1 MGLAGR
7 FTLGLGMMVG
17 LIALVAGYLL
27 WRGAEGVTN
36 DATEQA
42 RRGMA
47 SETAEMLR
55 DQVQIE
61 GIVNGRQVPGPDG
74 VSIQTGRAK
83 IDSESGAHESRIYQI
98 EISRGGETAEK
109 HFLYA
114 PTTAVSQTGDRML
127 ILILLVVGG
136 LVLGTVAF
144 GALAARRIAAPLRSI
159 VDDVLAISRGRLD
172 RRIHAEGAVKE
183 VTFLARAVDRM
194 VHSLVEGQE
203 TQQALEESQLEVDSL
218 QELRRNLKPL
228 TSEAPFGYRIETSQ
242 LDAVG
247 EASGDFVDSMADAHQ
262 RNTLVV
268 GSTGTRGMSGALL
281 MAMTRAYLRGPVL
294 HGASPAEACVETN
307 AALNRD
313 LARGLFASAIVLR
326 LDPEKSVVDLVSAG
340 HKAPAVRWDAAAGEL
355 RKLQPNGIAL
365 GFDEGPIFAKSLEV
379 VEVPLKP
386 GDAIFMFSPG
396 LFLCTNAAGKALGEA
411 GVYSLAKIAIQS
423 GLDVMAEKL
432 SHYLGE
438 QDHGDLAFALLS
450 NTMVE

>member
-1 MGLAGR
+1 MGLAAR
-7 FTLGLGMMVG
+7 FTLGLGLMVG
-17 LIALVAGYLL
+17 MIALIAGFVL
-27 WRGAEGVTN
+27 WRGADRVTEE
-36 DATEQA
+36 ASEQA
-42 RRGMA
+42 RRAMA
-47 SETAEMLR
+47 SQTAEMLR
-55 DQVQIE
+55 DDIKIQ
-61 GIVNGRQVPGPDG
+61 GIVNGRPIPGPDG

-83 IDSESGAHESRIYQI
+83 FDSESGKREARIYQI
-98 EISRGGETAEK
+98 EINRGGTNPDK

-114 PTTAVSQTGDRML
+114 PAAPKGQAGERML
-127 ILILLVVGG
+127 VLILLVVGG

-144 GALAARRIAAPLRSI
+144 GAMTARRIAAPLRSI

-194 VHSLVEGQE
+194 VHSLVEGKE
-203 TQQALEESQLEVDSL
+203 TRQALKESQLEVDSL

-228 TSEAPFGYRIETSQ
+228 TSEAPYGYRIETGQ
-242 LDAVG
+242 LEAIG
-247 EASGDFVDSMADAHQ
+247 EASGDFVDSMADAEN

-294 HGASPAEACVETN
+294 HGATPAEACVATN

-313 LARGLFASAIVLR
+313 LARGLFASAMLLR
-326 LDPEKSVVDLVSAG
+326 LDPQKSIVELVSAG
-340 HKAPAVRWDAAAGEL
+340 HKAPAVRWDASAGEL

-379 VEVPLKP
+379 VQVALNP
-386 GDAIFMFSPG
+386 GDAVFLFSPG

-423 GLDVMAEKL
+423 GLDVMTEKL
-432 SHYLGE
+432 RHYTGE
-438 QDHGDLAFALLS
+438 QPHGDLAFALLS
-450 NTMVE
+450 NNIVE